1 MKFRMGKAGP
11 LVLAGVAIYVG
22 AMVLQDRAATNLCE
36 GHPIGSPIDNL
47 ENIESFFLKR
57 MGPIPEPDVPGAQF
71 AVFCSAMTLCD
82 TSCRLTVKDGLVI
95 ENNFSAH

>member
-11 LVLAGVAIYVG
+11 LVLAGIAIYVVT
-22 AMVLQDRAATNLCE
+22 MELQDRAATNLCE
-36 GHPIGSPIDNL
+36 SHPVGSPIDNL
-47 ENIESFFLKR
+47 ENIESFFLRR
-57 MGPIPEPDVPGAQF
+57 MGPIPDSDTPGARL
-71 AVFCSAMTLCD
+71 AIFCSAMTMCD